1 MASLRKASCYS
12 KMKVVPYT
20 RWSKRKQKGFIKMVP
35 AQKIVKFAMG
45 KGGEYNSGKLPLILT
60 VVNAEKVQVQIRHN
74 ALEACRQV
82 LNKKL
87 NEALNGQYF
96 LKVVPFPHHIQ
107 RENRMLTGAGA
118 DRLSSGM
125 QLSFGKAIA
134 KAALLKKEAP
144 LFIIAVST
152 DKGVRVARSA
162 LKEIKSKLPLKIRV
176 DFKDLTKEKVKEN
189 KTAKEN
195 KTVKTL
201 KKE

>member
-1 MASLRKASCYS
+1 
-12 KMKVVPYT
+12 MKVVPYT
-20 RWSKRKQKGFIKMVP
+20 RWSRRKQKAFIKMVP
-35 AQKIVKFAMG
+35 AQKIVKFTMG
-45 KGGEYNSGKLPLILT
+45 KGGDYNSGKLPLVLT
-60 VVNAEKVQVQIRHN
+60 VVNAEKTQIQVRHN

-107 RENRMLTGAGA
+107 RENKMLTGAGA
-118 DRLSSGM
+118 DRMQTGM

-152 DKGVRVARSA
+152 EKGIRVARKA
-162 LKEIKSKLPLKIRV
+162 LKEIKSKLPLKMRI
-176 DFKDLTKEKVKEN
+176 DFKDLTKETKPEV
-189 KTAKEN
+189 
-195 KTVKTL
+195 
-201 KKE
+201 KKESKKE

>member
-1 MASLRKASCYS
+1 
-12 KMKVVPYT
+12 MKVVPYT
-20 RWSKRKQKGFIKMVP
+20 RWSRKKQKAFIKMVP
-35 AQKIVKFAMG
+35 PQKIVKFSMG
-45 KGGEYNSGKLPLILT
+45 NGGDFNEGKFPLILT
-60 VVNAEKVQVQIRHN
+60 VVNGEKVQVQVRHN

-82 LNKKL
+82 LNKKI
-87 NEALNGQYF
+87 NEATNGQFF

-144 LFIIAVST
+144 LFIIALPNE
-152 DKGVRVARSA
+152 KAVRAARA
-162 LKEIKSKLPLKIRV
+162 TIKEIKSKLPLKIRV
-176 DFKDLTKEKVKEN
+176 DFKDLTKEKVKED
-189 KTAKEN
+189 KKAKEN
-195 KTVKTL
+195 KPVKTS

>member
-1 MASLRKASCYS
+1 MVALRKTSCYS

-20 RWSKRKQKGFIKMVP
+20 RWSRRKQKAFIKMMP
-35 AQKIVKFAMG
+35 AQKIVKFSMG

-60 VVNAEKVQVQIRHN
+60 VVSAEKVQVQVRHN

-107 RENRMLTGAGA
+107 RENKMLTGAGA
-118 DRLSSGM
+118 DRMQTGM

-152 DKGVRVARSA
+152 EKGIRVARKA
-162 LKEIKSKLPLKIRV
+162 LKEIKSKLPLKMRI
-176 DFKDLTKEKVKEN
+176 DFKDLTKETKPEV
-189 KTAKEN
+189 
-195 KTVKTL
+195 
-201 KKE
+201 KKESKKE